1 MENNQ
6 DIENEQY
13 ERSTY
18 DVAGL
23 VIGALVGLVFS
34 FLGIIDF
41 LMGIILGMFIGLVA
55 GTLVK
60 KK

>member
-6 DIENEQY
+6 EIENNEE
-13 ERSTY
+13 ERKNY

-23 VIGALVGLVFS
+23 VIGAFAGLLVS
-34 FLGIIDF
+34 FLGVIDF
-41 LMGIILGMFIGLVA
+41 LMGVILGMFCGLVA
-55 GTLVK
+55 GTLIK